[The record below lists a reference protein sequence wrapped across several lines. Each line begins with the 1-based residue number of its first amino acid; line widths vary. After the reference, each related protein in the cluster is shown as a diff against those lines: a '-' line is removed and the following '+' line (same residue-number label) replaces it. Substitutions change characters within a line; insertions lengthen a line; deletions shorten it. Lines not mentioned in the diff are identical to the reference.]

1 MTRRLR
7 VLYFAWL
14 REKTGTRMEEIDLPE
29 DITTPRA
36 LITHLAVRSAGHKAA
51 FADLARIKLAIDQ
64 QHAGLD
70 DALTGAHEIAFF
82 PPVTGG

>member
-14 REKTGTRMEEIDLPE
+14 REKTGTRMQEIDLPA

-36 LITHLAVRSAGHKAA
+36 LAMHLASLSAGHKAA
-51 FADLARIKLAIDQ
+51 FENLARIKLAINQ

-70 DALTGAHEIAFF
+70 DPLTDAHEIAFF